1 MTTFPLTYDPG
12 MLRISWLV
20 LVVILLKLGVG
31 MASPVQVLQAQSA
44 HLTTLSDCH
53 TPVMAHED
61 PASAELTTPHQDK
74 MPDTGC
80 GSESCHLCCAFDA
93 SNMRMLAS
101 QAPPTA
107 APQWFTA
114 PWNSVSPPVVLRPPI
129 A

>member
-1 MTTFPLTYDPG
+1 

-31 MASPVQVLQAQSA
+31 FAAPVQVLQADSA

-53 TPVMAHED
+53 TPLMAHED
-61 PASAELTTPHQDK
+61 PTNAELTTPHQDK
-74 MPDTGC
+74 MPDKGC
-80 GSESCHLCCAFDA
+80 GSASCHLCCAFDA
-93 SNMRMLAS
+93 SNMGMLAS
-101 QAPPTA
+101 PAPPSA

-114 PWNSVSPPVVLRPPI
+114 PWNSVSPSVVLRPPI